1 MFKSF
6 FYLLSLSTSALAT
19 PVVNMEKR
27 VEHYGEAIEYNP
39 GFGACGGLNGPGD
52 FVVALNAAKF
62 DEDHGGN
69 CDQVVSITNS
79 ENGRQAVATVVDRCF
94 CGNDGLA
101 LSPSL
106 LLYLNNGNPKED
118 KLPIH
123 WHFLPE
129 KVATSVSV
137 SGPFPTRRHTS

>member
-69 CDQVVSITNS
+69 CDQVVEITNVKKG
-79 ENGRQAVATVVDRCF
+79 NVATAKLVDECPGCSQGSLDMSPALF
-94 CGNDGLA
+94 SKLNDGDLDA
-101 LSPSL
+101 GVF
-106 LLYLNNGNPKED
+106 N
-118 KLPIH
+118 IT
-123 WHFLPE
+123 WHFQ
-129 KVATSVSV
+129 S
-137 SGPFPTRRHTS
+137 